1 MSTTGGGERGTTVA
15 WRVGMKNPYV
25 EECTLTAFPKPRARM
40 SRRASPCRIVDGL
53 SRSPVTGCNSGS
65 LSTPQSRGLL
75 LSPELRCGAE
85 SGSPFW
91 TAHSMI
97 NTELLATCTM
107 LWSPRQ
113 IPKVAKADSITKA
126 TLMKG
131 KSRGKVE
138 SHEEAPFSW
147 ASSIART

>member
-1 MSTTGGGERGTTVA
+1 MGGEERGTMVV
-15 WRVGMKNPYV
+15 WCVGMKNPYV
-25 EECTLTAFPKPRARM
+25 EECTLTAFPKTPC
-40 SRRASPCRIVDGL
+40 SNVKASIPLPD
-53 SRSPVTGCNSGS
+53 SGWVELFTS
-65 LSTPQSRGLL
+65 DRLQQCLPLNTSVKS
-75 LSPELRCGAE
+75 LSPELRCGVE

-97 NTELLATCTM
+97 KTELLATCTM